1 MTHTLF
7 VAQHGHFVASL
18 LNHAAFGVGGV
29 KLKTIGIFVGQ
40 YGTYS
45 HLPKCFLLMRPLAG

>member
-1 MTHTLF
+1 MF